1 MSYMSAASFSA
12 SVEYKSLSEV
22 TRSKRSVIMETLARC
37 STYKAA
43 IVPGI
48 KVIRSFTATF
58 CFGAMERRTTL
69 RGTPERRALNIE
81 KCIWFGDGAQ
91 N

>member
-22 TRSKRSVIMETLARC
+22 TKSKRSVIMETAAKC

-43 IVPGI
+43 MRTGL
-48 KVIRSFTATF
+48 KVN
-58 CFGAMERRTTL
+58 RRFL
-69 RGTPERRALNIE
+69 LL
-81 KCIWFGDGAQ
+81 
-91 N
+91 